1 MRFKRS
7 QRVQELL
14 LEEISRLIQ
23 KGLKDP
29 RVGFITITAVQLT
42 DNLKNA
48 KVFISAMG
56 DKEKAAEAVKGLRSA
71 QGYIRRELGRNLY
84 LRYIPELDFRVD
96 ELNEKAERIDRLLN
110 EMHFE

>member
-1 MRFKRS
+1 
-7 QRVQELL
+7 LL
-14 LEEISRLIQ
+14 LEEISRLVQ

-56 DKEKAAEAVKGLRSA
+56 DKEKAADAVKGLRSA
-71 QGYIRRELGRNLY
+71 QGYIRRELGKNLY

>member
-56 DKEKAAEAVKGLRSA
+56 DKEKAADAVKGLRSA

>member
-1 MRFKRS
+1 M
-7 QRVQELL
+7 

-29 RVGFITITAVQLT
+29 RVGFITITAVQRT

-56 DKEKAAEAVKGLRSA
+56 DKEKAADAVKGLRSA

>member
-1 MRFKRS
+1 
-7 QRVQELL
+7 L

-56 DKEKAAEAVKGLRSA
+56 DKEKAADAVKGLRSA